1 MVQRSFAQRKT
12 QARLIKLK
20 NKSFHKK
27 TAQQVAVF
35 CCKRSDVNKRY
46 DRKVLFSVVLKETTE
61 WTQQQVLTAEQSLA
75 NTFFVPKYL
84 QNTFT

>member
-1 MVQRSFAQRKT
+1 MVQMSFAQRKT

-27 TAQQVAVF
+27 PHIKLRFF

-46 DRKVLFSVVLKETTE
+46 GRKVLFGVVLKETTE